1 MGNEVR
7 LGHEKNIN
15 EAPGY
20 PFNLHARF
28 TRCFVAGRRI
38 VFGKWLS
45 KILNHGPLSI
55 DASGSAANE
64 LLRQII
70 EDDSPRF
77 VSRFGA
83 IEMEAALRGLDVQSR
98 ASILKKI
105 LRISYGEGGA
115 FWWDNSIRARMLWNA
130 GFFPPTDEALNAF
143 SNLVCRDVSQI
154 DVLVSWLPG
163 ERQFR
168 RYYNKELKA
177 IPFIDYEPFWH
188 DQPWSSSLK
197 GMKVLVVHPFA
208 DTIKSQYARRGL
220 LFRNQNTLP
229 DFELIMYRTI
239 SSFAGNGVAFKSWFC
254 ALDKMCNDI
263 SQIDFDIALIGC
275 GAYGMSIGAFIKREL
290 RRKAMHLGG
299 MTQLLFGIKGGR
311 WDRDPKYSQGLY
323 NEYWVRPFDSDK
335 VKHTDTIEGGC
346 YW

>member
-1 MGNEVR
+1 MR
-7 LGHEKNIN
+7 LDRGKNIN

-20 PFNLHARF
+20 PFDFRARV

-38 VFGKWLS
+38 LFGKWLA
-45 KILNHGPLSI
+45 KIFNHGPLSV

-64 LLRQII
+64 LLRQLI
-70 EDDSPRF
+70 EDDKPCF

-83 IEMEAALRGLDVQSR
+83 IEMEAALRGIDIQRPTSLLR
-98 ASILKKI
+98 KI
-105 LRISYGEGGA
+105 LLMACGEGGA

-130 GFFPPTDEALNAF
+130 GFFPPDDESLNAF
-143 SNLVCRDVSQI
+143 SYLVCKDVSQI

-168 RYYNKELKA
+168 RYYDKELKA

-188 DQPWSSSLK
+188 DKPWSSSLK

-208 DTIKSQYARRGL
+208 DTIRAQYERRRL
-220 LFRNQNTLP
+220 LFRNQDMLP
-229 DFELIMYRTI
+229 DFELITYRTV
-239 SSFAGNGVAFKSWFC
+239 SSFAGNSVAFESWFC

-263 SQIDFDIALIGC
+263 AQIDFDIALIGC
-275 GAYGMSIGAFIKREL
+275 GAYGMNIGAFVKREL

-311 WDRDPKYSQGLY
+311 WDACPKYSQGLY
-323 NEYWVRPFDSDK
+323 NEYWVRPFDSDR
-335 VKHTDTIEGGC
+335 VDHTETVEGGC